1 MSFVTH
7 LECTETGAR
16 YEAGRPH
23 NLSDAGKPLFVRYD
37 LDALKA
43 AVTKEELASRKEGLW
58 RYREFLPVSN
68 PENRVSLGE
77 VISPLVRLDRLAK
90 KLGVTGEL
98 MVKDESR
105 QPSGSFKARG
115 LGMAVSMAKEFGL
128 KHLAM
133 PTNGNAGSA
142 LAAYATRAGIRSTVL
157 CPDDTPACH
166 VAETVFQGADVFL
179 VNGYINHCGKIVGD
193 GKKEVGWFDVSTM
206 KEPYRV
212 EGKKTL
218 GIEVLE
224 QLGWEMPDA
233 IFFPT
238 GGGTMPIG
246 VWKAFDELEKIGWI
260 GPERPK
266 MVVVQAAGCAP
277 IVEAWRNGKK
287 HARVWEEAFTAA
299 AGIRVPAAVGDFL
312 ILRAVRESNGFAV
325 AVEEEKIFDAWREI
339 GRTEGY
345 MLCPEGAATYAA
357 YEQALQSGQIGKT
370 DRVVLFSC
378 ASGQKYPLQD
388 KDNLKFI
395 DRHEPVD
402 FNQFK

>member
-7 LECTETGAR
+7 LECTGTGQR
-16 YEAGRPH
+16 YKAGRPY
-23 NLSDAGKPLFVRYD
+23 NLSEAGKPLFVRYD
-37 LDALKA
+37 LDAVKKA
-43 AVTKEELASRKEGLW
+43 ISKDALAARKNGLW

-68 PENRVSLGE
+68 PENEVSLGE
-77 VISPLVRLDRLAK
+77 VISPLVRLHRLQK
-90 KLGVTGEL
+90 RLGVTGEV

-105 QPSGSFKARG
+105 QPSSSFKARG

-166 VAETVFQGADVFL
+166 VNESIFQGAEVFL
-179 VNGYINHCGKIVGD
+179 VNGYINHCGQIVGE
-193 GKKEVGWFDVSTM
+193 GREKVGWFDVSTM

-224 QLGWEMPDA
+224 QLNWEMPDA

-260 GPERPK
+260 GSERPK

-277 IVEAWRNGKK
+277 IVEAWENGED

-312 ILRAVRESNGFAV
+312 ILRAVRESDGFAM
-325 AVEEEKIFDAWREI
+325 AIEEEEIFDAWRSV
-339 GRTEGY
+339 GREEGY
-345 MLCPEGAATYAA
+345 MLCPEGAATVAA
-357 YEQALQSGQIGKT
+357 YEQALQDERIDKT

-378 ASGQKYPLQD
+378 ASGLKYPATGET
-388 KDNLKFI
+388 KFI
-395 DRHEPVD
+395 DRHKPID
-402 FNQFK
+402 YAQFT